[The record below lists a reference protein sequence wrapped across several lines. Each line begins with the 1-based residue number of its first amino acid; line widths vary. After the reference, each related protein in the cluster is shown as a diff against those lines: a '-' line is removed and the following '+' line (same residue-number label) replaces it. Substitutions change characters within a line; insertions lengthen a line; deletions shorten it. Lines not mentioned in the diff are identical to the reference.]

1 MDWSPDQESALCAVA
16 EWYRSGAEQVFRLFG
31 YAGTGKSTLAKHLA
45 ETTGGRVAFAAYT
58 GKAAS
63 VLISKGCPASTIHS
77 LIYIPYSKSKRRLET
92 LEAELTDLEKSDSHS
107 ERERRRVKAL
117 KQQIATEKNEVNKPG
132 FVLNMDSEVREL
144 DLLVIDE
151 CSMVGMDMGQDLLS
165 FGTKVLVLG
174 DPAQLPPVA
183 SGGFFTDHKPDYM
196 LTGIHRQAENDPII
210 HLATQIR
217 TGHTLSVG
225 DYGISRVMKK
235 SSLNPE
241 LPMAQDQLICGR
253 NATRHGINQRCRDLL
268 GYDPSY
274 TVVEGEKVVCLRN
287 NHDLGI
293 LNGTLWTVDWVEND
307 EALVDMLIQEHEV
320 ENGYELGV
328 TAWAELFGKDPK
340 AADIDWWVKKDHEE
354 FDYGYA
360 LTCHKSQG
368 SQWDHVM
375 VFDESSAFRDDAQRW
390 LYTAVTRAAKSV
402 TIVV

>member
-1 MDWSPDQESALCAVA
+1 M
-16 EWYRSGAEQVFRLFG
+16 
-31 YAGTGKSTLAKHLA
+31 
-45 ETTGGRVAFAAYT
+45 
-58 GKAAS
+58 
-63 VLISKGCPASTIHS
+63 
-77 LIYIPYSKSKRRLET
+77 
-92 LEAELTDLEKSDSHS
+92 
-107 ERERRRVKAL
+107 
-117 KQQIATEKNEVNKPG
+117 
-132 FVLNMDSEVREL
+132 
-144 DLLVIDE
+144 
-151 CSMVGMDMGQDLLS
+151 
-165 FGTKVLVLG
+165 
-174 DPAQLPPVA
+174 
-183 SGGFFTDHKPDYM
+183 
-196 LTGIHRQAENDPII
+196 
-210 HLATQIR
+210 
-217 TGHTLSVG
+217 
-225 DYGISRVMKK
+225 
-235 SSLNPE
+235 
-241 LPMAQDQLICGR
+241 
-253 NATRHGINQRCRDLL
+253 